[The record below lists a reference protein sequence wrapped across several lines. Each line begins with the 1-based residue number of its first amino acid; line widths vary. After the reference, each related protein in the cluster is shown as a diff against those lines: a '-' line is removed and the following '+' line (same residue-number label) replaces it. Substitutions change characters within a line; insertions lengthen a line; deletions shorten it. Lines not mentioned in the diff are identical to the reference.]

1 MPVISITLGA
11 DQTSPEQK
19 KQLVESF
26 TTQAVE
32 ITKIPAQAFTILIH
46 ELASDSIG
54 VGGRVLTDI
63 LQERTS

>member
-11 DQTSPEQK
+11 GQTNQNQK
-19 KQLVESF
+19 KQLVESL

-32 ITKIPAQAFTILIH
+32 ITKIPAQSFTILIH
-46 ELASDSIG
+46 ELSPDAIG

-63 LQERTS
+63 LQERT